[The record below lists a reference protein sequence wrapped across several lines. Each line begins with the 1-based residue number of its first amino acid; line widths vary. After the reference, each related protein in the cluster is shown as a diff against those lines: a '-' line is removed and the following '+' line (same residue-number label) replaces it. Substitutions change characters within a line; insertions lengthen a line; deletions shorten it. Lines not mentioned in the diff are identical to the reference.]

1 MKRYLVIRRYK
12 IMDACVEASFDVK
25 EDALQYARLCELRD
39 DNKYEYIVADV
50 LQCKREMST
59 RQVLSPLFSCLF
71 FACGNIKNTS
81 KLLAEEEEKDV
92 DVWILGTISTRIH
105 LCILHLSQLSF
116 FLNIQ
121 LFSHY
126 LHKRILF
133 HH

>member
-50 LQCKREMST
+50 LQCKRE
-59 RQVLSPLFSCLF
+59 RKIFSPLFSCLF

-92 DVWILGTISTRIH
+92 DMLICGYWE
-105 LCILHLSQLSF
+105 QY
-116 FLNIQ
+116 
-121 LFSHY
+121 SHAY
-126 LHKRILF
+126 IYTF
-133 HH
+133 